1 MRPGTG
7 AGDQAVPVRGVTDQA
22 ILRRHASSQRFRKQL
37 GRRGEVF
44 RLTPQRTIRVM
55 INERGDSPPRGESE
69 LEEILSRPTGEVVR
83 ALEECPGDV
92 AVLGAGGKMGPSVA
106 RMVRRAVDLTGEPR
120 RVLAVSRFSSGPVA
134 DQLAESGIEVV
145 RADLTDWA
153 SLASLPEMPNV
164 IFLAG
169 QKFGTRSLPSTTWL
183 TNAVVPALV
192 ADRFRGSRIVA
203 LSTGN
208 VYPLTP
214 AHGRGSRED
223 DAPGPVGEYAWSC
236 LGRER
241 VLEHASRSRGTP
253 IAIIRLN
260 YAVDLRYGVLVDIAL
275 KVANGVPVD
284 VRMGAVNVI
293 WQGDAAAQVLQAL
306 PLAAVPPFVVNVTG
320 AEVLPVRELAFEFGR
335 LFGREPVFSGTES
348 PDALLSDTTRAQSL
362 WGPPSMPASRLVGW
376 VADWVMHGGV
386 TLGRPTHF
394 EQREGSF

>member
-1 MRPGTG
+1 M
-7 AGDQAVPVRGVTDQA
+7 
-22 ILRRHASSQRFRKQL
+22 
-37 GRRGEVF
+37 
-44 RLTPQRTIRVM
+44 
-55 INERGDSPPRGESE
+55 NERGDSPPRSESE
-69 LEEILSRPTGEVVR
+69 LEEVLSRPTADVLH

-92 AVLGAGGKMGPSVA
+92 AILGAGGKMGPSVA
-106 RMVRRAVDLTGEPR
+106 RMVRRAADQTGEPR
-120 RVLAVSRFSSGPVA
+120 RVLAVSRFASGPIA
-134 DQLAESGIEVV
+134 EQLAEAGIEVV

-153 SLASLPEMPNV
+153 SLASLPETPNV

-169 QKFGTRSLPSTTWL
+169 QKFGTRSLPSTTWV

-192 ADRFRGSRIVA
+192 ADRFRASRIVA

-208 VYPLTP
+208 VYPLTSVR
-214 AHGRGSRED
+214 GNGSRED
-223 DAPGPVGEYAWSC
+223 DTPGPVGEYAWSC

-275 KVANGVPVD
+275 KVSTGAPVD

-293 WQGDAAAQVLQAL
+293 WQRDATAQVIQAL
-306 PLAAVPPFVVNVTG
+306 PHAAVPPYIVNVTG
-320 AEVLPVRELAFEFGR
+320 PEVLSVRELALEFGR
-335 LFGREPVFSGTES
+335 LFGREPAFTGTES
-348 PDALLSDTTRAQSL
+348 SDALLSDTTRAQSL
-362 WGPPSMPASRLVGW
+362 WGPPSMSASRLITW